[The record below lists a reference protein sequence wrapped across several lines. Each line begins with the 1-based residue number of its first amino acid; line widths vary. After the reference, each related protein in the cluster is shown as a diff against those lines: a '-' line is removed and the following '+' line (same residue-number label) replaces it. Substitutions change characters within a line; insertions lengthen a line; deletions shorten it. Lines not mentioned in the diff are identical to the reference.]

1 MKIGLFDVYYLAWT
15 QALLFC
21 EGLFVAPMLLLA
33 ATSRVG
39 SDIYIT
45 LI

>member
-1 MKIGLFDVYYLAWT
+1 VKIGLFNVYYPTRT

-21 EGLFVAPMLLLA
+21 EGFFVARMLLLA
-33 ATSRVG
+33 ATSRLG
-39 SDIYIT
+39 PDTYFA